1 MIPAG
6 RSAAEAWLFLTSRQ
20 TIFLPK
26 EKPLPTYVDRGG
38 RGSLGL
44 DVLGGACACL
54 PRAVQ
59 VFRVESL
66 GPKIAWWPVYPLARE
81 ARESGNGGAK
91 KHIVEGVD
99 RARNFDIIGFVLM
112 RPELLVSAQTVF
124 EREEP
129 GDVDDRDYA
138 CISRLGYRSPFCML

>member
-1 MIPAG
+1 
-6 RSAAEAWLFLTSRQ
+6 AWLFLTSRQ

-44 DVLGGACACL
+44 DVLGGACVCL
-54 PRAVQ
+54 PRAVR

-99 RARNFDIIGFVLM
+99 RARNSTSLDSSSCDQSGLSGL
-112 RPELLVSAQTVF
+112 RRYSSA
-124 EREEP
+124 
-129 GDVDDRDYA
+129 
-138 CISRLGYRSPFCML
+138 RSPATSM